1 MAASEPAPPVV
12 PAANPFLEIPMRR
25 LLTLAFLALGALG
38 ATGAAQAAVAPAIA
52 PEAATATPRPGLDF
66 DVIAAPLKRF
76 APAKQKIEVAEV
88 FSYAC
93 IHCAHFQPAVDAWLK
108 KKPADVQWEYV
119 PAVFGGPFTSFA
131 AAYYAADEMGI
142 RARSHSAVFKAVFDE
157 KAVKTGDAQGIA
169 ALYAR
174 WGVDPAKF
182 VAAMDGPSVRA
193 KLETARRFAV
203 DSGVAGTPTLI
214 VNGKY
219 RIQSTTDRSFPGM
232 LHTLD
237 MVIARE
243 RKGLPPP
250 KEGEK
255 L

>member
-1 MAASEPAPPVV
+1 
-12 PAANPFLEIPMRR
+12 MRR
-25 LLTLAFLALGALG
+25 LLTLALFALAVPFAWLAGT
-38 ATGAAQAAVAPAIA
+38 ATAAA
-52 PEAATATPRPGLDF
+52 PEERTLASDAATAVPRPGLDF
-66 DVIAAPLKRF
+66 DVIAAPIKRF
-76 APAKQKIEVAEV
+76 APVKQKVEVAEV

-108 KKPADVQWEYV
+108 KRPAGVQWEYV
-119 PAVFGGPFTSFA
+119 PAVFGGPFNSFA

-142 RARSHSAVFKAVFDE
+142 RTRSHSAVFKAVFDE
-157 KAVKTGDAQGIA
+157 KAVKTGDPQGIA

-182 VAAMDGPSVRA
+182 AAAMDSESVREKMA
-193 KLETARRFAV
+193 TARRFAL
-203 DSGVAGTPTLI
+203 DSGITGTPTLI

-219 RIQSTTDRSFPGM
+219 RIQSTTDRGFPGM

-237 MVIARE
+237 LVVARE
-243 RKGLPPP
+243 RKGLPTP
-250 KEGEK
+250 KPGEK